1 MWIPILNLT
10 LGYRS
15 PDWATQ
21 PRAWLFTDW
30 LVISANPGLNV
41 SLVTFFCSKAY
52 SWIIFT
58 NTFRTSNKTLKAKW
72 IKLNL
77 LLTLSNLNSNY
88 QYTPTLGYL
97 NPALNSEAQGIIF
110 PPLSGTKVIEHS
122 QHTCTKQ
129 NKENSK
135 HQVTYHVVRL
145 NMGPQTLLR
154 LHEELMRVVMVR
166 MVIRSRL
173 RGRITS
179 LIQTI

>member
-58 NTFRTSNKTLKAKW
+58 NTFRTSNKKLKAKW

-77 LLTLSNLNSNY
+77 LLKLSYLNSN
-88 QYTPTLGYL
+88 YTPTLGYL

-122 QHTCTKQ
+122 HLHLTKQ
-129 NKENSK
+129 RKLKAPGYLPCCETE
-135 HQVTYHVVRL
+135 HGATDLVEVAWRTDEGGDGVDGDTVQAE
-145 NMGPQTLLR
+145 G
-154 LHEELMRVVMVR
+154 
-166 MVIRSRL
+166 
-173 RGRITS
+173 
-179 LIQTI
+179 